1 MRPILLRRLRTAA
14 GVLTGGLTALV
25 ELPLVALCGLWLLA
39 TWPWPRQAPGGGAR
53 RATRPPYAAA
63 ARLAAV
69 ERTRMTYFYGSELAP
84 PPVGPRSLRYLA
96 LRWAVG
102 VLGGLVL
109 LSALVG
115 AFYGST
121 LVWIW
126 VVADGADPLVLV
138 SSALAGLF
146 LLFLSVQGVDGVA
159 ALDNHLAHRFLGPSA
174 ADLLQRRIGELSATR
189 AGVVA
194 AVHDER
200 RRIERDLHDGVQQR
214 LVVLGMLLGRARRTA
229 AADPAK
235 SEELLRQAHEQAQ
248 LTLTDL
254 REVAWRVYPAALD
267 DAGLREA
274 LEALAERAELPVRID
289 YALAEPLPEAVRTV
303 AYFTVSE
310 AVTNAIKHSSA
321 TLVTVRLTRDATM
334 ARVSIEDD
342 GTGGANPAGGG
353 LLGLARR
360 VAALD
365 GRLTVSSPPGG
376 PTAVTA
382 ELPCA

>member
-14 GVLTGGLTALV
+14 GVLTGCLTALV

-39 TWPWPRQAPGGGAR
+39 TWPWQAAAGGAP
-53 RATRPPYAAA
+53 RATRVPYGAA
-63 ARLAAV
+63 ARLTAA

-84 PPVGPRSLRYLA
+84 PRPSPRALQYLA
-96 LRWAVG
+96 LRWGVG
-102 VLGGLVL
+102 VLGGAVL
-109 LSALVG
+109 LTALIG
-115 AFYGST
+115 ALYGST
-121 LVWIW
+121 LLWIW
-126 VVADGADPLVLV
+126 FVARDADPFMLV
-138 SSALAGLF
+138 AAGLAGLF

-159 ALDNHLAHRFLGPSA
+159 ALDNHLAHRFLGPSP
-174 ADLLQRRIGELSATR
+174 ADLLQRRIGELAATR

-235 SEELLRQAHEQAQ
+235 SRELLRQAHEQAQ

-254 REVAWRVYPAALD
+254 REVAWHVYPAALD
-267 DAGLREA
+267 DAGLRAA
-274 LEALAERAELPVRID
+274 LEALAERAELPVRIE
-289 YALAEPLPEAVRTV
+289 YGLAEPLPEAVRTV

-342 GTGGANPAGGG
+342 GAGGANPSGGG

-365 GRLTVSSPPGG
+365 GRLTVASPPGG
-376 PTAVTA
+376 PTTVTA